1 MSRFFRSVALASV
14 ASLALGVAVPLTAA
28 DPAKP
33 AAAPV
38 PAESQAVDLVL
49 CLDVSGSMNGLI
61 DSAKLR
67 LWDVVNELARLK
79 PIPKLRVA
87 LYSYGATRYPA
98 DKGWVQKDLDLTEDL
113 DDVYKVLNAYRTGG
127 GEELVA
133 RVTDTA
139 LTEQKWSAEKNALK
153 LIFVCGNEAVDQDKT
168 VTLDSVAAK
177 AKKAGVV
184 VNTIYCGAGNSTEA
198 AAWAK
203 FGALCGGR
211 HADIDMNRAAQQVA
225 VKTEF
230 DDQILKLSDQLNT
243 TYVVYGKEGKGK
255 AENQLAQD
263 ANAVRNVAA
272 KGPGGARR
280 ADRRHRPRRVEG
292 QRAVQLP
299 HLGPGRPHEGEGL

>member
-1 MSRFFRSVALASV
+1 M
-14 ASLALGVAVPLTAA
+14 
-28 DPAKP
+28 
-33 AAAPV
+33 
-38 PAESQAVDLVL
+38 
-49 CLDVSGSMNGLI
+49 
-61 DSAKLR
+61 
-67 LWDVVNELARLK
+67 
-79 PIPKLRVA
+79 
-87 LYSYGATRYPA
+87 
-98 DKGWVQKDLDLTEDL
+98 
-113 DDVYKVLNAYRTGG
+113 
-127 GEELVA
+127 
-133 RVTDTA
+133 
-139 LTEQKWSAEKNALK
+139 
-153 LIFVCGNEAVDQDKT
+153 CGNEAVDQDKT

-272 KGPGGARR
+272 KGPGGTTAAPTAAIGR
-280 ADRRHRPRRVEG
+280 AESKAMVLYNCPTWDLVDRMKEKDFDLSKIKEEDLCDELKKIKPEERLAYLKKKAAERDEIQKKIVELSAKR
-292 QRAVQLP
+292 QKKVDEERAKNP
-299 HLGPGRPHEGEGL
+299 KTAGEKALDEALKGTVREQAKAKGFEVAPEKK